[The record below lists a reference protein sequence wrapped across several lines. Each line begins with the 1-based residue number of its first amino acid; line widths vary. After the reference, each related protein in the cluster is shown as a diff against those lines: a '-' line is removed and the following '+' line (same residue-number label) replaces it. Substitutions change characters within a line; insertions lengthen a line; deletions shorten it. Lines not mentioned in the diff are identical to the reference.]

1 MAHTARHVSAE
12 NFLRAQNIQNRL
24 IANLSPKQR
33 ERRLK
38 NFSPV
43 LGQSGDTAMAVM
55 VPGRTSQTL
64 LIAGNF
70 RQDAR
75 RIGNV
80 LRHELGHQ
88 LLGGTFDSARG
99 HATMLKFG
107 RPVQNIHGETV
118 GAPTLVSKVFGGEGV
133 FRAIL
138 ERRTS
143 GFDPVRG
150 IDLAGPRKGSSKTSL
165 PDSPKRQKK
174 QKKRN
179 VFTSLQGPLGG

>member
-1 MAHTARHVSAE
+1 MAISGPDAR
-12 NFLRAQNIQNRL
+12 
-24 IANLSPKQR
+24 
-33 ERRLK
+33 
-38 NFSPV
+38 
-43 LGQSGDTAMAVM
+43 
-55 VPGRTSQTL
+55 TL
-64 LIAGNF
+64 LTAGNF
-70 RQDAR
+70 RQDDR
-75 RIGNV
+75 RLGNV

-88 LLGGTFDSARG
+88 LLGGTFDTARG
-99 HATMLKFG
+99 HAIMLKFG
-107 RPVQNIHGETV
+107 RPVQNLHGETV
-118 GAPTLVSKVFGGEGV
+118 GAPILASRVFGGEGV